1 MKITFELIKKI
12 VTSLAT
18 AVSLIS
24 FIVTTLCTNT
34 KSENYIEYTDLSK
47 LFLNFYIFLLL
58 LLCFCHSIYPKLV
71 CKIFTDKIGIIT
83 SDRGKIVTLSAIIIM
98 YFSTESMP
106 QKLFGMIS
114 FVAVFGLF
122 LADLLLNCDTLKQKP
137 LNNERI
143 VSINKHSPS
152 PVIITNTDN
161 TAQIVNNPIEVKN

>member
-1 MKITFELIKKI
+1 MKLTFELIKQI
-12 VTSLAT
+12 ITSLVTAT
-18 AVSLIS
+18 SLVS

-34 KSENYIEYTDLSK
+34 KSQNFIEYTDLSK
-47 LFLNFYIFLLL
+47 FFLNFYIFIIL

-71 CKIFTDKIGIIT
+71 CKIFTDKIGIIS
-83 SDRGKIVTLSAIIIM
+83 SDRGKIVIQTSIFIM

-122 LADLLLNCDTLKQKP
+122 LADLLLNCETLKQKP

-143 VSINKHSPS
+143 EIITKNSS
-152 PVIITNTDN
+152 PVIITNTN
-161 TAQIVNNPIEVKN
+161 NVATVINNPIEDKK

>member
-12 VTSLAT
+12 ITSITT
-18 AVSLIS
+18 AVSLVT

-34 KSENYIEYTDLSK
+34 KSQKYIEYTDLSK
-47 LFLNFYIFLLL
+47 FFLNFYILLLL

-83 SDRGKIVTLSAIIIM
+83 SDRGKIVILSAIIIM

-137 LNNERI
+137 LYNERI
-143 VSINKHSPS
+143 EIITKNSHSQG
-152 PVIITNTDN
+152 IITNTSN
-161 TAQIVNNPIEVKN
+161 VATIINNPKENKK

>member
-1 MKITFELIKKI
+1 MKLTFELIKQI
-12 VTSLAT
+12 ITSLVTAT
-18 AVSLIS
+18 SLVS

-34 KSENYIEYTDLSK
+34 KSPNFIEYTDLSK
-47 LFLNFYIFLLL
+47 FFLNFYIFIIL

-71 CKIFTDKIGIIT
+71 CKIFTDKIGIIS
-83 SDRGKIVTLSAIIIM
+83 SDRGKIVIQTSIFIM

-122 LADLLLNCDTLKQKP
+122 LADLLLNCETLKQKP

-143 VSINKHSPS
+143 EIITKNSS
-152 PVIITNTDN
+152 PVIITNTN
-161 TAQIVNNPIEVKN
+161 NVATVINNPIEDKK

>member
-1 MKITFELIKKI
+1 MKLTFELIKQI
-12 VTSLAT
+12 ITSLVTAT
-18 AVSLIS
+18 SLVS

-34 KSENYIEYTDLSK
+34 KSQNFIEYTDLSK
-47 LFLNFYIFLLL
+47 FFLNFYIFIIL
-58 LLCFCHSIYPKLV
+58 LLCFCLSIYPKLV
-71 CKIFTDKIGIIT
+71 CKIFTDKIGIIS
-83 SDRGKIVTLSAIIIM
+83 SDKGKIVIQTSIFIM

-114 FVAVFGLF
+114 FVEVFGLF

>member
-58 LLCFCHSIYPKLV
+58 LLCFFHSIYPKLV

-122 LADLLLNCDTLKQKP
+122 LADLLLNCETLKQKP

-143 VSINKHSPS
+143 EIITKNSS
-152 PVIITNTDN
+152 PVIITNTN
-161 TAQIVNNPIEVKN
+161 NVATVINNPIEDKK

>member
-12 VTSLAT
+12 ITSLAT

-34 KSENYIEYTDLSK
+34 KSDKYIEYTDLSK
-47 LFLNFYIFLLL
+47 LFLNFYIFLIL

-83 SDRGKIVTLSAIIIM
+83 SDRGKIVILSAIIIM

-122 LADLLLNCDTLKQKP
+122 LADLLLNCETLKQKP
-137 LNNERI
+137 LSNERI
-143 VSINKHSPS
+143 EIITKNSTS
-152 PVIITNTDN
+152 PVIITNTTN
-161 TAQIVNNPIEVKN
+161 VATVINNPIEDKK

>member
-122 LADLLLNCDTLKQKP
+122 LADLLLNCETLKQKP

-143 VSINKHSPS
+143 EIITKNSS
-152 PVIITNTDN
+152 PVIITNTN
-161 TAQIVNNPIEVKN
+161 NVATVINNPIEDKK

>member
-12 VTSLAT
+12 TTSLAT

-34 KSENYIEYTDLSK
+34 RSQKYIEYTDLSK
-47 LFLNFYIFLLL
+47 FFLNFYIFLLL
-58 LLCFCHSIYPKLV
+58 LLCFCHSVYPKIV
-71 CKIFTDKIGIIT
+71 CKIFTEKIGIIT
-83 SDRGKIVTLSAIIIM
+83 SDRGKIIILSAIIIM

-122 LADLLLNCDTLKQKP
+122 LADLLLNCETLKQKP

-143 VSINKHSPS
+143 EIFTKNSTS
-152 PVIITNTDN
+152 PVIITNS
-161 TAQIVNNPIEVKN
+161 NNVETVINKPLELKK